1 MTSGGIDH
9 HVDVGKWK
17 GVIGTCLVQVG
28 EVNVNSP
35 LPILLLHDDDI
46 GELVG
51 VLYLVNRPNVD

>member
-17 GVIGTCLVQVG
+17 AVLGTCLVQVG
-28 EVNVNSP
+28 EVDENCP

-46 GELVG
+46 SEPVR
-51 VLYLVNRPNVD
+51 VLYLAD

>member
-1 MTSGGIDH
+1 MTSGGVDH

-17 GVIGTCLVQVG
+17 GVLGTCLVQVS
-28 EVNVNSP
+28 EVNANSP

-51 VLYLVNRPNVD
+51 VLHLTD